1 MGGGRGRVVINETFF
16 CFVLFFKYIFISIL
30 LYSFGFQML
39 RPVIL
44 LTVLVAA
51 FFCGRDTEGI
61 YLN

>member
-16 CFVLFFKYIFISIL
+16 VLFCFLNIFISIL

-51 FFCGRDTEGI
+51 FFCGRGTEGI